1 MKRFDELLAALSE
14 GYGDQAN
21 WWPAEGAFEIMVG
34 AILVQ
39 RTSWQNAARAIA
51 SLRGRGLLDVNAM
64 HEADTSAIESAV
76 RTAGFFRM
84 KSMRLGN
91 LARLVIDHGG
101 IERLAA
107 ISTAEL
113 RARLLAVK
121 GIGAE
126 TADAMLLYAFRRPV
140 VVVDEYLRR
149 LESRLHGRK
158 VRLRDNDLRQR
169 VLADVDG
176 VAALA
181 ELHALIV
188 THGQQSCRKTPTCAG
203 CCIADDCALGRVAM
217 GRRADEN
224 SGASPRTSRSI
235 WKRFSRRVS
244 SIWPTRSKRH

>member
-1 MKRFDELLAALSE
+1 MKRFDRLLAALSE
-14 GYGDQAN
+14 GYGEQAN

-51 SLRGRGLLDVNAM
+51 TLRGRGLLDVTSL
-64 HEADTSAIESAV
+64 HDADTGAIESAV

-84 KSMRLGN
+84 KSIRLRT

-107 ISTAEL
+107 MSTADL
-113 RARLLAVK
+113 RERLLAIK

-149 LESRLHGRK
+149 LVGRLHGGN
-158 VRLRDNDLRQR
+158 VQLRDDDLRQR
-169 VLADVDG
+169 VLADLDG
-176 VAALA
+176 TVALA
-181 ELHALIV
+181 ELHALVV
-188 THGQQSCRKTPTCAG
+188 THGQQSCRKTPACAG
-203 CCIADDCALGRVAM
+203 CCIADDCALGRVAK
-217 GRRADEN
+217 RRPIGEN
-224 SGASPRTSRSI
+224 GGKLSRTSRS
-235 WKRFSRRVS
+235 
-244 SIWPTRSKRH
+244 PAG

>member
-1 MKRFDELLAALSE
+1 MKRFDELLATLSE

-51 SLRGRGLLDVNAM
+51 TLRGSGLLNVTGLHD
-64 HEADTSAIESAV
+64 ADTDDIESAV

-84 KSMRLGN
+84 KSIRLRN

-107 ISTAEL
+107 MSTAEL
-113 RARLLAVK
+113 RERLLAVK

-158 VRLRDNDLRQR
+158 VQLDDDDLRQR
-169 VLADVDG
+169 VLADVG
-176 VAALA
+176 GAAALA
-181 ELHALIV
+181 ELHALVV
-188 THGQQSCRKTPTCAG
+188 THGQQSCRKTPACAG
-203 CCIADDCALGRVAM
+203 CCIADDCALGRAGM
-217 GRRADEN
+217 RRRIDEN
-224 SGASPRTSRSI
+224 GGISPGTSRS
-235 WKRFSRRVS
+235 RAG
-244 SIWPTRSKRH
+244 